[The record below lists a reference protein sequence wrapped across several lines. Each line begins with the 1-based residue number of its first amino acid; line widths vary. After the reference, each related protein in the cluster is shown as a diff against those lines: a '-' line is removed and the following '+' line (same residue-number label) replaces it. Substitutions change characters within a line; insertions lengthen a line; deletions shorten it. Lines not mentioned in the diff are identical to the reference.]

1 MCNLYIIF
9 FLFQD
14 ITGKVSIDF
23 KDPQALRILTK
34 CLLKSDFNLDVVI
47 PEDCLVPTLP
57 LRLNYILWIEDLMNI
72 IKTTETI
79 WGLDIGKYHLITFA
93 SYSIQIQMGPKN
105 WFKECYWRVQLFV
118 APLEWFHCLSKD
130 FQVYLLMFCFECTN
144 VESTWS
150 YLTVNMLNS
159 FRTLNVLQIITR
171 FLKSLALMP
180 KIRKR
185 NFITLSAE
193 YLPFFV

>member
-1 MCNLYIIF
+1 MYSIF

-47 PEDCLVPTLP
+47 PEDRLVPTLP

-72 IKTTETI
+72 IKKTETI

-105 WFKECYWRVQLFV
+105 
-118 APLEWFHCLSKD
+118 
-130 FQVYLLMFCFECTN
+130 
-144 VESTWS
+144 
-150 YLTVNMLNS
+150 
-159 FRTLNVLQIITR
+159 
-171 FLKSLALMP
+171 
-180 KIRKR
+180 
-185 NFITLSAE
+185 
-193 YLPFFV
+193 